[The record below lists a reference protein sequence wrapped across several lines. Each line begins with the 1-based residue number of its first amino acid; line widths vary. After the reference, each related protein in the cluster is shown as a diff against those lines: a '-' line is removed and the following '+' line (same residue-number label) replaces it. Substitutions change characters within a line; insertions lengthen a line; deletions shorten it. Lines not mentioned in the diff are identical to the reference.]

1 MRLVESYVWSY
12 FYLSEVLEHPE
23 EGISFF
29 FSGLDFQKVDPIVEL
44 HWGDQDKLQ
53 AWGLLIG
60 SYLIKSRTQ
69 NILKMRYKNLNKT
82 LGLEKM

>member
-23 EGISFF
+23 EGISFY
-29 FSGLDFQKVDPIVEL
+29 FSGLDFQKVGPIVE
-44 HWGDQDKLQ
+44 QDKLQ

-60 SYLIKSRTQ
+60 SYPIKSRTQ